1 MGRDFIRV
9 GCPKVEGEG
18 AEFEEEAGECE
29 QQAQVE
35 DGLRGGVWDADGR
48 EVGGAKCAKEKAHAV
63 ERDGRGCHA
72 LYHVFG
78 GAFPADVGIAVK
90 GNDDID
96 GVGSQFHGDI
106 EGEEFGRADHHHHAE
121 CGKDEEEGDLEPTI
135 AVNGE
140 GVGAG
145 NDDK

>member
-1 MGRDFIRV
+1 MGRGLVCV
-9 GCPKVEGEG
+9 GCPKVEGEC
-18 AEFEEEAGECE
+18 AEFEEETGECE

-48 EVGGAKCAKEKAHAV
+48 EVGGAKGAEEEAHAV

-78 GAFPADVGIAVK
+78 GTFSADVGIAVE
-90 GNDDID
+90 GNEDID
-96 GVGSQFHGDI
+96 GVGCQFHGDI

-121 CGKDEEEGDLEPTI
+121 CGKDEEEGDLEPAI
-135 AVNGE
+135 AVNRE
-140 GVGAG
+140 GVGTG